1 MPRTISFDVCST
13 SDIQRAL
20 TELKAYQEWVDKKT
34 RQIAEQL
41 SLIGIQDASIRFA
54 TAQYDGTNNVHVR
67 TEESSNGD
75 TYIYTII
82 AEGQAVCFIEFGAG
96 VYHNSTPYPLEK
108 PEGVV
113 GIGEYGKGK
122 GKQNYWGY
130 YGEPGSNGRVVT
142 KKNGK
147 QVVIT
152 HGNPA
157 AMPMYYGSSEM
168 KQKILSIAKEVFGS

>member
-1 MPRTISFDVCST
+1 MPRTISFDVCNT
-13 SDIQRAL
+13 HDIKVAIAEIKL
-20 TELKAYQEWVDKKT
+20 YQKWVEKKT
-34 RQIAEQL
+34 KQIAEEL
-41 SLIGIQDASIRFA
+41 SLVGINEASIRFA
-54 TAQYDGTNNVHVR
+54 NAQYDGVNDIQVR
-67 TEESSNGD
+67 TEESANGD
-75 TYIYTII
+75 SYIFTII

-130 YGEPGSNGRVVT
+130 YGEPGSNGWVVT
-142 KKNGK
+142 GK
-147 QVVIT
+147 RGTPVVIT

-168 KQKILSIAKEVFGS
+168 RQKILSIAKEVFGS